1 MVVAGASF
9 DAFVSNGLNDLSAS
23 EVNAEV
29 DTALADYD
37 APTKAELDLGL
48 AGLND
53 ISTSDVTNAIT
64 GELGSIAEAVW
75 DEALSGHTTAGT
87 TGKAL
92 SDTESAAGS
101 TLSAVN
107 GLNDLSSAEVTTACT
122 SALNSY
128 DPPTKAELDSGLSG
142 ITASID
148 PEDVK
153 TALTAQGYTTTR
165 AAKLDNLDA
174 AVSSIGG
181 AVGAGAVEYTTDE
194 FQDSQGNPLPGVDV
208 WVTTDKAGNHVVA
221 GALQTDVTGKVTF
234 NLDEGDYYLWAQ
246 KPGRISSVSALEFS
260 VAAWG
265 GWTSTGDDEDYGDF

>member
-128 DPPTKAELDSGLSG
+128 DPPTKAGLDS
-142 ITASID
+142 
-148 PEDVK
+148 
-153 TALTAQGYTTTR
+153 
-165 AAKLDNLDA
+165 
-174 AVSSIGG
+174 
-181 AVGAGAVEYTTDE
+181 
-194 FQDSQGNPLPGVDV
+194 
-208 WVTTDKAGNHVVA
+208 
-221 GALQTDVTGKVTF
+221 
-234 NLDEGDYYLWAQ
+234 
-246 KPGRISSVSALEFS
+246 
-260 VAAWG
+260 
-265 GWTSTGDDEDYGDF
+265 